1 MSKSCKGPI
10 LFCGR
15 PALYDVSIHFFK
27 QATAKL
33 TCCFLSAL
41 FLWALRICSA
51 CNCRIWN
58 VVVSSWPT
66 ACIRAKGIWSDTN
79 VSDSI
84 HYDIV
89 RSPHVIVFC
98 VSVCFYSWFLRV
110 RGSGFGFGFG
120 FGFGLGL
127 GFEFGLGSGSDSGS
141 SRIRVQ
147 VRVGVRARVRVWAR
161 ARVRVSAYVVCSVPR
176 SRVLFVFPCVRVCVC
191 RYSLPFSPL
200 QT

>member
-1 MSKSCKGPI
+1 MVD
-10 LFCGR
+10 R
-15 PALYDVSIHFFK
+15 PCDVSIHFFK

-89 RSPHVIVFC
+89 RSPHVLVFC
-98 VSVCFYSWFLRV
+98 VSVCFYSCFLRV
-110 RGSGFGFGFG
+110 RGSGFGVRGSG
-120 FGFGLGL
+120 S
-127 GFEFGLGSGSDSGS
+127 GSGSDSGS

-147 VRVGVRARVRVWAR
+147 VRVGVRVRVRVRTR
-161 ARVRVSAYVVCSVPR
+161 ARVMLCVQFLVVVFCSCSCSLLRACVVCVGIAYH
-176 SRVLFVFPCVRVCVC
+176 FPLCKR
-191 RYSLPFSPL
+191 RI
-200 QT
+200 